1 MIVKHA
7 AALAVLAG
15 ACQFA
20 NAADC
25 MEQAV
30 TTVQMQSCAQETF
43 DAANAEYAREYR
55 KLTKALNARERQQLN
70 ASQKSFLEYQ
80 RRACEL
86 ETGRTSGGSIAG
98 VAVQLCQ
105 ARLTRWRTG
114 ELKRLT
120 DCQEGDVS
128 CRRP

>member
-43 DAANAEYAREYR
+43 DAANAEYAQQYR
-55 KLTKALNARERQQLN
+55 KLTKVLNARERQQLN

-98 VAVQLCQ
+98 VCRAAMPGALDAV
-105 ARLTRWRTG
+105 AH
-114 ELKRLT
+114 
-120 DCQEGDVS
+120 
-128 CRRP
+128 RRAEASDGLPGG